1 MLNKINKS
9 KTTDKRII
17 FAEQYII
24 HNRNGTVAYKAV
36 YGQDLHDNTAAVNAS
51 KLLRNAQ
58 VQEYLRK
65 RLSVL
70 ELDTDYVLSSLKNL
84 AENGKSDGIKLQA
97 LVAIGKSMGVFSN
110 STVADTK
117 MDIETRTAQVNDY
130 MKNVIFKSYTNK
142 LKESDNKLI
151 DNNI

>member
-24 HNRNGTVAYKAV
+24 HNHNGTVAYKAV

-65 RLSVL
+65 RFSVL
-70 ELDTDYVLSSLKNL
+70 ELDTDYVLSNLKNL
-84 AENGKSDGIKLQA
+84 AENSKSDGIKLQA
-97 LVAIGKSMGVFSN
+97 LVAIGKSMGMFSN
-110 STVADTK
+110 NMVVDP
-117 MDIETRTAQVNDY
+117 ETNREARSSYIINYV
-130 MKNVIFKSYTNK
+130 KNEMFKPYINRP
-142 LKESDNKLI
+142 KELS
-151 DNNI
+151 

>member
-36 YGQDLHDNTAAVNAS
+36 YGQDLQDNTAAVNAS

-97 LVAIGKSMGVFSN
+97 LVAIGKSIGMFSN
-110 STVADTK
+110 TVVVDAEADREARSSY
-117 MDIETRTAQVNDY
+117 IINYV
-130 MKNVIFKSYTNK
+130 KNEMFKPYINRP
-142 LKESDNKLI
+142 KELSQ
-151 DNNI
+151 